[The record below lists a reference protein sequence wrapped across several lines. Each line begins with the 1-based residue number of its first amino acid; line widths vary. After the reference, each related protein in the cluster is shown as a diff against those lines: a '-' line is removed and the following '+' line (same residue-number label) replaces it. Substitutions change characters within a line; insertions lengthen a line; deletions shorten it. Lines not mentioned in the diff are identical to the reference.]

1 MLEFFLAALETEE
14 DKERLRTIYSEY
26 EPKMRRMAISML
38 KSSQKADEVIQESF
52 VKIIRAYDKCREKEG
67 RELEGWLII
76 IVKNVVYDMWRK
88 EGIYNEW
95 HHSLDIY
102 GIEEDDD
109 FDEQDLA
116 GFINARE
123 QGSDALWED
132 TKYQLLVQAILSLPD
147 TYSEVLEKSLVLGWS
162 NTKIAHSM
170 NITENTVYIRLHRGR
185 KKLIEL
191 LQKEGLVND

>member
-14 DKERLRTIYSEY
+14 DKERLRAIYTEY
-26 EPKMRRMAISML
+26 EPKMRRMAFSML
-38 KSSQKADEVIQESF
+38 KSASKTDEAVQDSF
-52 VKIIRAYDKCREKEG
+52 VRIIRAFDKCRNIEG
-67 RELEGWLII
+67 SSLEGWLII

-95 HHSLDIY
+95 HHSL
-102 GIEEDDD
+102 ELKPTEDDD

-123 QGSDALWED
+123 QGVDMLWEEVQY
-132 TKYQLLVQAILSLPD
+132 KLLVQAILSLPD

-162 NTKIAHSM
+162 NKAIARSM
-170 NITENTVYIRLHRGR
+170 NISENTVSIRLYRGR

-191 LQKEGLVND
+191 LEKEGLVND